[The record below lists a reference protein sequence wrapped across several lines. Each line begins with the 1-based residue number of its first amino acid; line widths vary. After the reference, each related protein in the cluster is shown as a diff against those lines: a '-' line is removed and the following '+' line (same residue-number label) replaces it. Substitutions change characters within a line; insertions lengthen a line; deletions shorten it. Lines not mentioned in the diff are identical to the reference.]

1 MDRMALR
8 LLVRP
13 FDPVDNDVVAGEVP
27 PAAAGPLASDVLPA
41 QPHLVGGRL
50 RRPWL
55 RSGWPGSSMW
65 PPSSVRLS
73 SMTTS
78 RPAFV
83 EGEEVDAAA
92 GVLPGAELVGDDE
105 QILVEGGDVVSEQA
119 LQVGS
124 LVEAQ
129 GGEAAGGRRS
139 RPSSVTS
146 KSGIG
151 PPAQRQAP
159 GMTLPPRPGASGE
172 TPHQRLEERRRL
184 VERALSAARQH
195 PVSRPLTAELVPSR
209 MWRLN
214 LRTILRP
221 AEWTA
226 LSDAVAAAADR
237 RCEICGGV
245 GPRHPVEAHEVWAW
259 AGHTQRL
266 TRLVALCPRCHVV
279 KHAGRA
285 RKLGW
290 EDDVVDQ
297 LRKVNGWTKPQ
308 VSGHLKDAWDDWA
321 PPQRLGVGAGPV
333 RTGHRAHGR
342 APRLG

>member
-1 MDRMALR
+1 
-8 LLVRP
+8 
-13 FDPVDNDVVAGEVP
+13 
-27 PAAAGPLASDVLPA
+27 
-41 QPHLVGGRL
+41 
-50 RRPWL
+50 
-55 RSGWPGSSMW
+55 
-65 PPSSVRLS
+65 
-73 SMTTS
+73 
-78 RPAFV
+78 
-83 EGEEVDAAA
+83 
-92 GVLPGAELVGDDE
+92 
-105 QILVEGGDVVSEQA
+105 
-119 LQVGS
+119 
-124 LVEAQ
+124 
-129 GGEAAGGRRS
+129 
-139 RPSSVTS
+139 
-146 KSGIG
+146 
-151 PPAQRQAP
+151 
-159 GMTLPPRPGASGE
+159 MTLPLRPGAIGE
-172 TPHQRLEERRRL
+172 TRQKRLEERRRL

-195 PVSRPLTAELVPSR
+195 PVSRPLMAELVPSR

-290 EDDVVDQ
+290 KDDVVDQ

-321 PPQRLGVGAGPV
+321 HRNASAGRGSWTCPYWASRSPTSSSPGPRAGQTGDRPQSPATRGWHHHHDAVLAGGPYGRQRRRRRQPRSRTFVCSLPVPINVGWIHRSSRRLWSGSV
-333 RTGHRAHGR
+333 RLPTQ
-342 APRLG
+342 